1 MAQMSVGNMISMQ
14 VRINEFLKLGLFD
27 SAERLGSFL
36 LCSTRTSDISGG
48 EGSHCISLS
57 LYADAL
63 FGKKEYLRA
72 LSYYKQASQRRKVG
86 QRSATTTSSSSTVLV
101 EPDESELKLKEAQCH
116 IALKDVTKVC
126 KIISLILRTLF

>member
-14 VRINEFLKLGLFD
+14 VRINEFLKLGHFD

-86 QRSATTTSSSSTVLV
+86 QRSASSSSSSSSPALV
-101 EPDESELKLKEAQCH
+101 EPEESELKLKEAQCH

-126 KIISLILRTLF
+126 KTLWTLF